1 MLAYL
6 EGAALFLFFW
16 GGVCVMITVHVDLE
30 LLILLPAHPRT
41 RNTGLHSHAQVVCV
55 CWPWGQGIAMWLNKA
70 GNSASPVL
78 RLPIYTIHG

>member
-6 EGAALFLFFW
+6 EGAALFW
-16 GGVCVMITVHVDLE
+16 GGGVCVMITVHVDLE
-30 LLILLPAHPRT
+30 LLILLPAYPRT
-41 RNTGLHSHAQVVCV
+41 RNIGLHSHAQVVCV
-55 CWPWGQGIAMWLNKA
+55 CWPWGQGIVMWLNKA